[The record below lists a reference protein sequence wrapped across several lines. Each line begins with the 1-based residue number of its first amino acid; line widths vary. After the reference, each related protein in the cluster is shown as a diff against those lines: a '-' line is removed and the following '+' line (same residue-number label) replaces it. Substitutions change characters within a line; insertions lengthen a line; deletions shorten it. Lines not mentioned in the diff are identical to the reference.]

1 MAQELLQLIRADR
14 KPALGVTEP
23 AAIAL
28 ACAAA
33 RELSEEEPESV
44 ELLENSGMYK
54 NAYTCG
60 LPGTDK
66 VGNLYAAA
74 LGTLAGRADKGLLSL
89 ADITPEDVERSRRF
103 VAEGR
108 VKAGV
113 SSVSSDIYILARVRT
128 AHDLCEAEIRGS
140 HTNICRKSKNGVTVW
155 EKPADAAVEGEKSP
169 IVGYKLADF
178 YRCAATAPAE
188 ELAFLRESWQMN
200 LALAEA
206 ARQAERCVLTKSLLR
221 ANGGTFVS
229 DDVRASARAL
239 AGAAAE
245 GRVLGLDKPA
255 MSITGSGNHGI
266 IAVMPLYALQQV
278 EALPEELLWRG
289 ICLSYLVTMYM
300 KEFSGKL
307 SAFCGCGIAAGTGM
321 ACGLT
326 LMRGGGYEQV
336 TATLNN
342 MAASLVG
349 MICTGG
355 NHACCM
361 KVLSAVDTAFSSSD
375 LALAGS
381 FVSPEHGVGG
391 RTPEETMRN
400 VGRIAVPGMVE
411 TERVILDI
419 MQEKGGAAE

>member
-1 MAQELLQLIRADR
+1 MEQGLLQLIRADR

-33 RELSEEEPESV
+33 RELSGEEPESV

-74 LGTLAGRADKGLLSL
+74 LGALAGRADKGLLSL
-89 ADITPEDVERSRRF
+89 ADITPEDVERARRF

-113 SSVSSDIYILARVRT
+113 SAVSSDIYILARVRT
-128 AHDLCEAEIRGS
+128 AHDLCEAEIKGS

-155 EKPADAAVEGEKSP
+155 EKPADAATEGERSP
-169 IVGYKLADF
+169 IVDYTLADF
-178 YRCAATAPAE
+178 YRCAKDAPAE
-188 ELAFLRESWQMN
+188 ELAFLGESWRMN
-200 LALAEA
+200 LELAQA
-206 ARQAERCVLTKSLLR
+206 AREAERCVLTKSLLR
-221 ANGGTFVS
+221 ANGGSFVS

-266 IAVMPLYALQQV
+266 IAVMPLYALQQA
-278 EALPEELLWRG
+278 ENLPEELLWRG
-289 ICLSYLVTMYM
+289 TALSYLVTMYM

-326 LMRGGGYEQV
+326 LMRGGSYEQV

-342 MAASLVG
+342 
-349 MICTGG
+349 
-355 NHACCM
+355 
-361 KVLSAVDTAFSSSD
+361 
-375 LALAGS
+375 
-381 FVSPEHGVGG
+381 
-391 RTPEETMRN
+391 
-400 VGRIAVPGMVE
+400 
-411 TERVILDI
+411 
-419 MQEKGGAAE
+419 

>member
-1 MAQELLQLIRADR
+1 MEALLELIRADR
-14 KPALGVTEP
+14 RPALGVTEP

-54 NAYTCG
+54 NAFTCG
-60 LPGTDK
+60 LPGTDQ

-74 LGTLAGRADKGLLSL
+74 LGALTGRADKGLLVL
-89 ADITPEDVERSRRF
+89 EDITPADVERSRRF

-108 VKAGV
+108 VTAGV

-128 AHDLCEAEIRGS
+128 AHDLCEVEIRGS
-140 HTNICRKSKNGVTVW
+140 HTNICRKIKNGAVVW
-155 EKPADAAVEGEKSP
+155 EKPAAGPAAAEARSP
-169 IVGYKLADF
+169 IADYTLADF
-178 YRCAATAPAE
+178 YRCAAEAPAAD
-188 ELAFLRESWQMN
+188 LAFLSESWRMN
-200 LALAEA
+200 LELAEA
-206 ARQAERCVLTKSLLR
+206 ARQAERCVLTKSLLA
-221 ANGGTFVS
+221 ANGGGFVS
-229 DDVRASARAL
+229 ADLRASARAL

-266 IAVMPLYALQQV
+266 IAVMPLYALMRVQG
-278 EALPEELLWRG
+278 LPEETLWRG
-289 ICLSYLVTMYM
+289 IALSYLVTMYM

-326 LMRGGGYEQV
+326 LMQGGSLDQV

-361 KVLSAVDTAFSSSD
+361 KVLAAVDTAISSSQ

-381 FVSPEHGVGG
+381 SVAPVHGVGG
-391 RTPEETMRN
+391 ATPEQTMRN

-419 MQEKGGAAE
+419 MQEKDCR

>member
-1 MAQELLQLIRADR
+1 MEELLQLIKNDR
-14 KPALGVTEP
+14 RPALGVTEP

-33 RELSEEEPESV
+33 RELSDEEPERV

-54 NAYTCG
+54 NAFTCG
-60 LPGTDK
+60 LPGTTE

-74 LGTLAGRADKGLLSL
+74 LGVLAGRADRGLLAL
-89 ADITPEDVERSRRF
+89 ADITPLDVERSRRF

-108 VKAGV
+108 VTAGV
-113 SSVSSDIYILARVRT
+113 SAVSSDIHILARVYT
-128 AHDLCEAEIRGS
+128 AHDVCEAEIRGS
-140 HTNICRKSKNGVTVW
+140 HTNICRKVKNGAVLW
-155 EKPADAAVEGEKSP
+155 EKEAAAAGAAESLSP
-169 IVGYKLADF
+169 ITGYTLADF
-178 YRCAATAPAE
+178 YRCAEETPAA
-188 ELAFLRESWQMN
+188 ELAFLGESWRMN
-200 LALAEA
+200 LELAEA
-206 ARQAERCVLTKSLLR
+206 ARRAERCVLTKSLLA
-221 ANGGTFVS
+221 ANGGAFIS
-229 DDVRASARAL
+229 ADLRASARAVT
-239 AGAAAE
+239 GAAAE

-266 IAVMPLYALQQV
+266 IATLPLYALQQT
-278 EALPEELLWRG
+278 AGLPEELLWRG
-289 ICLSYLVTMYM
+289 IALSYLVTMYM
-300 KEFSGKL
+300 KEYSGKL

-326 LMRGGGYEQV
+326 LMQGGDLAQV
-336 TATLNN
+336 TAALNN

-361 KVLSAVDTAFSSSD
+361 KVLAAVDTAISSSQ

-381 FVSPEHGVGG
+381 CVSPEHGVGG

-400 VGRIAVPGMVE
+400 IGRIAVPGMVE

-419 MQEKGGAAE
+419 MQEKDNR

>member
-1 MAQELLQLIRADR
+1 MENELLRLIREDR
-14 KPALGVTEP
+14 RPALGVTEP

-33 RELSEEEPESV
+33 RELSTEEPLDV
-44 ELLENSGMYK
+44 EVLENSGMYK
-54 NAYTCG
+54 NAFTCG
-60 LPGTDK
+60 LPGTEE

-74 LGTLAGRADKGLLSL
+74 LGCLAGRADRGLLVL
-89 ADITPEDVERSRRF
+89 ADIGPEDVARARRF

-140 HTNICRKSKNGVTVW
+140 HTNICRKVKNGEVLW
-155 EKPADAAVEGEKSP
+155 EREIAAAQEEEKSP
-169 IVGYKLADF
+169 IVDYTLADF
-178 YRCAATAPAE
+178 YRCAKDTPGE
-188 ELAFLRESWQMN
+188 ELAFLEESWRMN

-206 ARQAERCVLTKSLLR
+206 ARAAERCVLTKSLLS
-221 ANGGTFVS
+221 ANGGRFIS
-229 DDVRASARAL
+229 ADLRASARAVTV
-239 AGAAAE
+239 AAAE
-245 GRVLGLDKPA
+245 GRVLGLDSPA

-266 IAVMPLYALQQV
+266 IATMPLYALARV
-278 EALPEELLWRG
+278 EDLPEELLWRG
-289 ICLSYLVTMYM
+289 IVLSYLITMYM

-326 LMRGGGYEQV
+326 LMRGGSLAQV
-336 TATLNN
+336 EATLNN

-361 KVLSAVDTAFSSSD
+361 KVLAALDTAFSSME
-375 LALAGS
+375 LATSGS

-400 VGRIAVPGMVE
+400 VGLIAVPGMVE

-419 MQEKGGAAE
+419 MQEK